1 MLYSTKSS
9 ESAPNLALELI
20 FQHLHTEGLL
30 KGKIST
36 VTMGA
41 VMYARALLAFNGAA
55 VVAPPATFPPLST
68 PLLQGSERKPHKLF
82 TPADNSARGS
92 WKELSLSLKA
102 A

>member
-20 FQHLHTEGLL
+20 FQHLHTGGLL

-41 VMYARALLAFNGAA
+41 LMSARAFHGFNGAA
-55 VVAPPATFPPLST
+55 IVQPPATFPPLST
-68 PLLQGSERKPHKLF
+68 
-82 TPADNSARGS
+82 
-92 WKELSLSLKA
+92 SLIAGFREKA
-102 A
+102 T